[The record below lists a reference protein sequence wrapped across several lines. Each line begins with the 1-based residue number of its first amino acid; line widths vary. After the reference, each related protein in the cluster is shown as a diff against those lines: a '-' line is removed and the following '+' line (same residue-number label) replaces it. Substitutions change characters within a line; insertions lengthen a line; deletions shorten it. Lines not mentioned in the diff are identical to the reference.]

1 MMWLSFTFIY
11 HDNFSNLAGTPRVWT
26 SGNDLDNDDVWRWQY
41 GGQVNG
47 NAAVAA
53 AWAPGM
59 YSGCN
64 VIFSTKT

>member
-1 MMWLSFTFIY
+1 MMFLSFTFIY
-11 HDNFSNLAGTPRVWT
+11 HDNFSNLAVTPRVWT

-53 AWAPGM
+53 ACAPGM
-59 YSGCN
+59 HSGSI
-64 VIFSTKT
+64 VFFSSKT